1 METQGGFSTKPLLRP
16 EQAQNAKDEIKSLEA
31 KLANKYIEDKAEV
44 QRQLR
49 RARKDFE
56 SQLPRPPVDGD
67 EEGRM
72 VRRSKQLLAQI
83 TEGMPSMEEM
93 RKAPP
98 GAVDKHRAWESR
110 NKPRIMEWKHIMLR
124 LTAGSDDRDAA
135 NLEKHRPRASTLS
148 MDNAFIPG
156 KQIHLPESADGLGV
170 TFDDGQLAL
179 LRSLDPALADRVGSL
194 TNRQRGQVKEI
205 VGGIGLAPDPVQ
217 SAAGQ
222 LGVEKRDA
230 GKKGRKP
237 MSEERKRALYEQMT
251 KGRAAAKA
259 KREAKA
265 QKN

>member
-170 TFDDGQLAL
+170 TFSDEQLAA
-179 LRSLDPALADRVGSL
+179 LRRLDPELTDRIGSL
-194 TNRQRGQVKEI
+194 TNSQRGAVKEI
-205 VGGIGLAPDPVQ
+205 VGGIGLAPDPVA
-217 SAAGQ
+217 SAAGK
-222 LGVEKRDA
+222 LGVEKQLA

-237 MSEERKRALYEQMT
+237 MTPERLKVLSDQLT
-251 KGRAAAKA
+251 KARAAAKA
-259 KREAKA
+259 KREAKSE
-265 QKN
+265 KE